1 MTGRPLDPEQEIRDW
16 LADSAPDRAP
26 ASLREALDEAT
37 SRPPDRAG
45 AWHFS
50 GFRGLHLAG
59 GIAAAVAILAV
70 AVSGLYING
79 TFRSPSPVSSAA
91 GSAKPTGSG
100 TPTAPATST
109 PGPSSPTPSPQPRP
123 TVVGLPGS
131 NWSVVRGALPGL
143 TGDQAYWRPIF
154 ALPSGGFVAL
164 MGDPGDVRVFRSA
177 DGITWDELAHLPTP
191 TWLISDVTES
201 HGTIVVVGSVGGKP
215 AAALDAAVAWTMTDG
230 RTWRTSQLSPP
241 DGSQAYQ
248 VAAGPGGFLA
258 CGEGPDG
265 VKFWASADGLDWH
278 SVAQS
283 GISADPAVIDLP
295 QLFGTADGYVLAQT
309 FVPRVWQSSDGIRWT
324 QTYSAPALSGLSSY
338 YMDSIL
344 RAPDGS
350 YRSFGGIYTGTGIAV
365 PGPVDRLIWT
375 SPDMTHWTKSAG
387 VTDPG
392 EIYGFAAAAGG
403 FVAAG
408 TQHGPV
414 ALAPLAVW
422 TAGEGR
428 TWKPLAG
435 LSSLPDTQVLAVA
448 GDGSHAVIAAVDN
461 AGNMLLLVG
470 DGRN

>member
-1 MTGRPLDPEQEIRDW
+1 MTGPRPDPERVIREW
-16 LADSAPDRAP
+16 LAESAPDRAP
-26 ASLREALDEAT
+26 ASLKEALEEAT

-45 AWHFS
+45 RPPFAQ
-50 GFRGLHLAG
+50 FRGRRRAG

-70 AVSGLYING
+70 AVSGLYIIG

-109 PGPSSPTPSPQPRP
+109 PGLSSPTPSPQPQP

-131 NWSVVRGALPGL
+131 SWSVVRGALPGL

-154 ALPSGGFVAL
+154 ALPSGGFVAM
-164 MGDPGDVRVFRSA
+164 MGDPADVRVFKSA
-177 DGITWDELAHLPTP
+177 DGISWDELANLPSPLAATV
-191 TWLISDVTES
+191 SDVTES

-215 AAALDAAVAWTMTDG
+215 ATGLDAAVAWTTTDG
-230 RTWRTSQLSPP
+230 RTWRTSQLSPA
-241 DGSQAYQ
+241 DGSQVYQ
-248 VAAGPGGFLA
+248 VAAGPSGFLA
-258 CGEGPDG
+258 CGDNPEGMEL
-265 VKFWASADGLDWH
+265 WASADGLDWH
-278 SVAQS
+278 SVAQT
-283 GISADPAVIDLP
+283 GIQSAAQP
-295 QLFGTADGYVLAQT
+295 QHLFGTADGYVLAQT
-309 FVPRVWQSSDGIRWT
+309 FAPRVWQSSDGIRWT
-324 QTYSAPALSGLSSY
+324 ETYRAPALSGLSTY
-338 YMDSIL
+338 VMDSIL

-365 PGPVDRLIWT
+365 PGPVDRVIWS
-375 SPDMTHWTKSAG
+375 SPDLSHWTKSAG
-387 VTDPG
+387 VRDPG

-414 ALAPLAVW
+414 ALGPLGVW
-422 TAGEGR
+422 TSDDGR
-428 TWKPLAG
+428 IWKPLAG
-435 LSSLPDTQVLAVA
+435 LSSMPDTQVVAVA
-448 GDGSHAVIAAVDN
+448 GDGSHAVIAAVDD

>member
-1 MTGRPLDPEQEIRDW
+1 MTGQRPDTEQVIRDW

-26 ASLREALDEAT
+26 ASLKEALEEAT
-37 SRPPDRAG
+37 SRPPGRAG
-45 AWHFS
+45 RPLFAQ
-50 GFRGLHLAG
+50 FRGRRLAG

-70 AVSGLYING
+70 AVSGLYIIG

-109 PGPSSPTPSPQPRP
+109 PGLSSPTPSPQPQP

-154 ALPSGGFVAL
+154 ALPSGGFIAL
-164 MGDPGDVRVFRSA
+164 MVDSGNVRVFKSA
-177 DGITWDELAHLPTP
+177 DGIAWDELAHLPTP

-201 HGTIVVVGSVGGKP
+201 HGTIVVVGSVGGTP
-215 AAALDAAVAWTMTDG
+215 ATALDAAVAWTTTDG

-241 DGSQAYQ
+241 DGSQVYQ

-258 CGEGPDG
+258 CGESPEGIE
-265 VKFWASADGLDWH
+265 FWASADGLDWH

-283 GISADPAVIDLP
+283 GIQSAAQPQ

-309 FVPRVWQSSDGIRWT
+309 FGPRVWQSNDGIRWT
-324 QTYSAPALSGLSSY
+324 QTYRAPALSGLSTY

-350 YRSFGGIYTGTGIAV
+350 YRSFGGIYTGTGIGT
-365 PGPVDRLIWT
+365 PGPVDRVIWS
-375 SPDMTHWTKSAG
+375 SPDLLHWTKSAG

-414 ALAPLAVW
+414 ALAPLGVW
-422 TAGEGR
+422 TSGEGR
-428 TWKPLAG
+428 AWKPLAG

-448 GDGSHAVIAAVDN
+448 GDGSHVVIAAVDD
-461 AGNMLLLVG
+461 AGNVLLLVG